1 MVQSMMVLELGLI
14 AHIKCKYEKTYRLRT
29 AGRFFP
35 SRNFQGSNGSFIAQR
50 KDSPPSYYEPNKMS
64 KVLLGKK
71 SQRKSSISNSN
82 VVQKTCYNFK
92 PKLGPKVKRTQK
104 RPMTGSIEK
113 YKINNEQTN
122 VHNENYG
129 SKLPPKRAKTA
140 QGYSAESEGFTYVSH
155 RISTP
160 QTIPQKR
167 PGSRYNKDSLYS
179 GLENGRKSPEYK
191 VPILD
196 MNLKEYAYHNSVMP
210 SFWK

>member
-1 MVQSMMVLELGLI
+1 MVECEREQI
-14 AHIKCKYEKTYRLRT
+14 APIKCISGNKFRLRT

-35 SRNFQGSNGSFIAQR
+35 SRNFQGANASFIRQR
-50 KDSPPSYYEPNKMS
+50 KDSPPKYHAGENVAKL
-64 KVLLGKK
+64 VLNEK
-71 SQRKSSISNSN
+71 SQRKSSMSITNAAR
-82 VVQKTCYNFK
+82 KTCCNFK
-92 PKLGPKVKRTQK
+92 PKMDPKAKRTQK

-113 YKINNEQTN
+113 FNMRNNQTT
-122 VHNENYG
+122 HNENYAN
-129 SKLPPKRAKTA
+129 KIPAKRARTA
-140 QGYSAESEGFTYVSH
+140 QGYNEEEGFTYVSH
-155 RISTP
+155 RVSTP

-191 VPILD
+191 VPIID